1 MQPRARIFSNIST
14 PFSRGKSP
22 TFRLYC
28 IFEFMNDLHFHC
40 VFSLT
45 HCTQIVPILPFFLA
59 YSYIL
64 LLHWVYMVW
73 RLHFPFLQIIG
84 DTNVM
89 GSDGVWGREVIE
101 RGSEKRKK
109 IKGLCFCMKNERGR
123 KIWQVESAN
132 DPGCIFQLRHDGMT
146 WKLCGL
152 ATTGRDISMGISTLH
167 RFLHLESACDG
178 NFSRTERQEHNLT
191 NI

>member
-132 DPGCIFQLRHDGMT
+132 DRSWMY
-146 WKLCGL
+146 
-152 ATTGRDISMGISTLH
+152 ISTAT
-167 RFLHLESACDG
+167 RRYDLEIMWFGDDGKRHFNG
-178 NFSRTERQEHNLT
+178 NFYVTQVFTFGKCMRRKF
-191 NI
+191 